1 MNCEKHLTITIT
13 KIILFSIALVTASC
27 SKENGKKDFIARVN
41 ESYLTREEFASL
53 VDTTNLNPEQKDR
66 IIKDWVHNE
75 ILFQQAEKDGIT
87 DEDEFKKIISNSKKQ
102 LAASILLE
110 NYTLDQ
116 ELNSDDEELFEYYN
130 KNKSY
135 FVCDA
140 KTFLINRVYFTDEE
154 KAIQFRN
161 SAINAEWENVV
172 RAFTEDSSINKS
184 YFLTLINE
192 NSIYPNQLS
201 KIINDLYPQEIS
213 IVITEKPGYYSIV
226 QLLKKI
232 SKGSILP
239 FELIKNDVK
248 KRFLAEKKNQI
259 IRDYLKEL
267 YSQNEIEIKK

>member
-13 KIILFSIALVTASC
+13 KIILFSIALATAGC
-27 SKENGKKDFIARVN
+27 SKENSKKDFIARVN

-66 IIKDWVHNE
+66 IIKEWVHNE

-116 ELNSDDEELFEYYN
+116 ELNSDDEELLEYYN

-135 FVCDA
+135 FVSDVN
-140 KTFLINRVYFTDEE
+140 TFLMNRVYFTDEE
-154 KAIQFRN
+154 KAIRFRN
-161 SAINAEWENVV
+161 NAINADWGNAVIT
-172 RAFTEDSSINKS
+172 FTEDSSINKN
-184 YFLTLINE
+184 YYLTLINE
-192 NSIYPNQLS
+192 NSVYPNQLS

-226 QLLKKI
+226 QLIKKI
-232 SKGSILP
+232 SKGTILP
-239 FELIKNDVK
+239 FELINNDVK

-259 IRDYLKEL
+259 IREYLKEL